1 MMKRLALGIA
11 IISLVGCAILAVI
24 WWGILVVRRP
34 PFEWKPVA
42 FLVAVAAVQIASWVA
57 VWRLSIRA
65 RSTSSVGLA
74 LFVAGLAL
82 VLLCSHLL
90 NGFTPAVGTPIA
102 FLVLF
107 VSVPGFLVARRLTM
121 SCR

>member
-1 MMKRLALGIA
+1 MMKRLAFGVA

-24 WWGILVVRRP
+24 WWTIAVRRL
-34 PFEWKPVA
+34 PFEGRLVA
-42 FLVAVAAVQIASWVA
+42 FLAIMAAVQVASWAA
-57 VWRLSIRA
+57 VLRLSIRA

-82 VLLCSHLL
+82 TLLCSHLL

-102 FLVLF
+102 FLVLCA
-107 VSVPGFLVARRLTM
+107 SAPGFLVARRLM
-121 SCR
+121 SCS